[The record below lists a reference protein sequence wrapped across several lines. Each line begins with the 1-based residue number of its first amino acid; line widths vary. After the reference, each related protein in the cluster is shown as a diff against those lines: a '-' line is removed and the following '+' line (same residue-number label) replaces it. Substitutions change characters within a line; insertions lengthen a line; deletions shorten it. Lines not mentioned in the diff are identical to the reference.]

1 LCLAIPPRVATQPII
16 GADRTM
22 LLQPPAARG
31 RRILRT
37 AWRAWTGPA
46 RAYALATFTTGA
58 ALVVSLFAFPLDSDD
73 SVGALLFLAAVG
85 VSGWYGGL
93 RPALLSTVLGA
104 LAIDYFFEFPRYMLQ
119 ITNIRT
125 FTDLL
130 SFLLVAVLLGS
141 LNARLRAERD
151 RAHAAL
157 SARDELMASVSH
169 ELRTPLTAIK
179 ASVYSLR
186 DQSMQLSMDTRQR
199 LLSNIE
205 AEADRLIRFVTEALA
220 LRRLENGL
228 SPHWELSAPGEVASA
243 VLDRC
248 LPALGPRPIHFSI
261 DDLAS
266 VRIDASLVD
275 QALTVLLEN
284 VAVHTPRGTALN
296 IEGGIVGR
304 DLRLTVSDAGPGVP
318 ADARERVFAK
328 YERLDHTS
336 PGVGLGLAIA
346 RAAVE
351 AQGGRLSVED
361 SALGGACF
369 VLVIPNA
376 LETRSPM

>member
-1 LCLAIPPRVATQPII
+1 
-16 GADRTM
+16 
-22 LLQPPAARG
+22 
-31 RRILRT
+31 
-37 AWRAWTGPA
+37 
-46 RAYALATFTTGA
+46 
-58 ALVVSLFAFPLDSDD
+58 
-73 SVGALLFLAAVG
+73 
-85 VSGWYGGL
+85 
-93 RPALLSTVLGA
+93 
-104 LAIDYFFEFPRYMLQ
+104 
-119 ITNIRT
+119 
-125 FTDLL
+125 
-130 SFLLVAVLLGS
+130 LLGS

-151 RAHAAL
+151 RARDAL
-157 SARDELMASVSH
+157 RARDELMATVSH

-179 ASVYSLR
+179 ASVYSLG
-186 DQSMQLSMDTRQR
+186 DQYTQLTPEKCSR

-205 AEADRLIRFVTEALA
+205 SEADRLIHFVTEALA

-228 SPHWELSAPGEVASA
+228 KPRWEWSAPGEVASA

-248 LPALGPRPIHFSI
+248 LPALGPRSIRFAI
-261 DDLAS
+261 DDNAS

-275 QALTVLLEN
+275 QALTALLEN
-284 VAVHTPRGTALN
+284 VAAHTPRGTPVH
-296 IEGGIVGR
+296 IEGGIRGR

-318 ADARERVFAK
+318 LDARERIFVK
-328 YERLDHTS
+328 YERLDCVS

-376 LETRSPM
+376 LEAGSQHDPQ

>member
-1 LCLAIPPRVATQPII
+1 MPVT
-16 GADRTM
+16 
-22 LLQPPAARG
+22 PAARA
-31 RRILRT
+31 RRLV
-37 AWRAWTGPA
+37 RALWGA
-46 RAYALATFTTGA
+46 RSGSVRPYAVAVLAFGA

-85 VSGWYGGL
+85 LSGWYGGL
-93 RPALLSTVLGA
+93 GPALLSTALGA
-104 LAIDYFFEFPRYMLQ
+104 TAIDYFFEIPRYSLQ
-119 ITNIRT
+119 ITNLRT

-130 SFLLVAVLLGS
+130 SFLVVATLLGS
-141 LNARLRAERD
+141 LNAQLRAERD
-151 RAHAAL
+151 RAQAAL
-157 SARDELMASVSH
+157 AARDDLMATVSH

-186 DQSMQLSMDTRQR
+186 DKSVDLTLDKRQR

-205 AEADRLIRFVTEALA
+205 TDADRLIRFVTEALA
-220 LRRLENGL
+220 LRRIENGL
-228 SPHWELSAPGEVASA
+228 SPRWELSAPGEVASA

-248 LPALGPRPIHFSI
+248 LPALGARPIHFAI

-266 VRIDASLVD
+266 VRIDAGLID

-284 VAVHTPRGTALN
+284 VAVHTPLGTPVH
-296 IEGGIVGR
+296 IEGGICGR

-318 ADARERVFAK
+318 VDARERVFAK

-376 LETRSPM
+376 LESRTAE